1 MKRRGRRAHR
11 AHSRNNVKSGFF
23 ALGVLCVLS
32 GEFFFGCFKATEA
45 GPARVRSGPIGI
57 VCRIENGDRTMA
69 EPVRL
74 GVLISGGGRTLQNF
88 LDRSEA
94 GTLAARVVKVI
105 STRADAYGLV
115 RARDHDV
122 PTAVISRKDFDSTEE
137 LSEAITQEMAGAQV
151 DLIAMAGFLCLYRIP
166 ARYRGRVMNI
176 HPALLPR
183 FGGKDFY
190 GDRVHQAVLDC
201 GCKVSGCTVHFAD
214 NEYDHGPIIVQKAV
228 AVQEDDDAHSL
239 ADRVFQKELEAYPE
253 AINLF
258 ARGRLRVQGRIVRV
272 LPPRP

>member
-1 MKRRGRRAHR
+1 
-11 AHSRNNVKSGFF
+11 
-23 ALGVLCVLS
+23 
-32 GEFFFGCFKATEA
+32 
-45 GPARVRSGPIGI
+45 
-57 VCRIENGDRTMA
+57 MA

-183 FGGKDFY
+183 FGGKGLY

-258 ARGRLRVQGRIVRV
+258 AQGRLRVQGRIVRV